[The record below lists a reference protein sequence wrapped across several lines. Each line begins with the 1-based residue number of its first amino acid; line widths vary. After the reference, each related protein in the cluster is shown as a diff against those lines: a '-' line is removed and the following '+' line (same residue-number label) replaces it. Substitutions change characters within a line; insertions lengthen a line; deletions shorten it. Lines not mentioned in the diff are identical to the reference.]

1 MTENNRFVVDILF
14 VLALFVVFAISA
26 LSLVTIGTD
35 IYGKIVYDMD
45 RDYEERTCSSY
56 ITEKI
61 RRADS
66 SMGIDVTD
74 FSGTNALVLSSEY
87 EERAYD
93 TYLYYYDGY
102 LKEITLRHDAYAG
115 EDLLNAGESI
125 MPIDDV
131 SFEIIKK
138 NLIRVA
144 YSSGD
149 VTESFLITVR

>member
-66 SMGIDVTD
+66 SLGIHVMD
-74 FSGTNALVLSSEY
+74 FSGTNALMLSSEY
-87 EERAYD
+87 EGRAYD
-93 TYLYYYDGY
+93 TYLYYYDEY
-102 LKEITLRHDAYAG
+102 LKEITLRHDSYAG
-115 EDLLNAGESI
+115 EDLLNAGENI
-125 MPIDDV
+125 MPISDVNFELEKDDL
-131 SFEIIKK
+131 IK
-138 NLIRVA
+138 VT

-149 VTESFLITVR
+149 VTESFLISVR